1 MIYSLSGTLIY
12 TDQTTAVVEC
22 AGVGYKCTV
31 TYNTLRELPKIGEQ
45 VRLLTHMT
53 VREDSVDLY
62 GFFTSDELD
71 WFKRLTTVNGVG
83 PKAGIAILS
92 ELSPQ
97 KLILAIASSD
107 TKAITRANGVGAK
120 IAQRIILELKDKVT
134 KSMSAAEGGSAA
146 SLFDESKVN
155 DSTLSEAIAALV
167 ALGYSQSEAAQTVS
181 GQDLSKPVDEI
192 IKNAL
197 KKLF

>member
-134 KSMSAAEGGSAA
+134 KSMSAAEGGTVA

-167 ALGYSQSEAAQTVS
+167 ALGYSQSEAAAAVS

>member
-31 TYNTLRELPKIGEQ
+31 TYNTLRELPKTGEQ

-97 KLILAIASSD
+97 KLILAIASGD

-134 KSMSAAEGGSAA
+134 KSMSAAEGGAAA

-167 ALGYSQSEAAQTVS
+167 ALGYSQSEAAAAVS
-181 GQDLSKPVDEI
+181 GQDLTKPVDEI

>member
-1 MIYSLSGTLIY
+1 MIYSLSGTLTY

-53 VREDSVDLY
+53 VREDAVDLY
-62 GFFTSDELD
+62 GFCTADELE
-71 WFKRLTTVNGVG
+71 WFKRLTTVNGIG
-83 PKAGIAILS
+83 AKIAIAILS

-97 KLILAIASSD
+97 KLILAIASGD
-107 TKAITRANGVGAK
+107 AKAITRANGVGAK
-120 IAQRIILELKDKVT
+120 YAQRIILELKDKVT

-146 SLFDESKVN
+146 SLFDESKIN
-155 DSTLSEAIAALV
+155 DSALSESIAALV
-167 ALGYSQSEAAQTVS
+167 ALGYSQSEAAAAVS
-181 GQDLSKPVDEI
+181 GQDLTKPVDEI

>member
-31 TYNTLRELPKIGEQ
+31 TYNTLRELPKTGEQ

-134 KSMSAAEGGSAA
+134 KSMSAAEGGTVA

-167 ALGYSQSEAAQTVS
+167 ALGYSQSEAAAAVS

>member
-62 GFFTSDELD
+62 GFFTADELD

-167 ALGYSQSEAAQTVS
+167 ALGYSQSEAAQAVS

>member
-1 MIYSLSGTLIY
+1 MIYSVSGTLIY

-167 ALGYSQSEAAQTVS
+167 ALGYSQSEAAQAVS

>member
-134 KSMSAAEGGSAA
+134 KSMSAAEGGTVA

-167 ALGYSQSEAAQTVS
+167 ALGYSQSEAAAAVS
-181 GQDLSKPVDEI
+181 GQDLTKPVDEI